1 MNPLELQNQVA
12 QKIHEF
18 EMAEA
23 LATSKDWDLNL
34 YKKLNASTPSSNSSY
49 LKYGL
54 IMVVFIVL
62 NAGFIW
68 NVIINESPKEAVRT
82 TELTMLYSEL
92 LLTSND

>member
-1 MNPLELQNQVA
+1 MNHSELQHQVA

-23 LATSKDWDLNL
+23 LVTSKDWDSNL
-34 YKKLNASTPSSNSSY
+34 YNKLQASTASSSNYS
-49 LKYGL
+49 LKYAF
-54 IMVVFIVL
+54 IMLGFIVI

-68 NVIINESPKEAVRT
+68 NVIKKESPKEPVRT

-92 LLTSND
+92 LLTSNY